1 MEYVVGVVALLAVL
15 FLVGRGTPLHSWPL
29 IIAATL
35 AVVVAVVLLER
46 GGRPTTILPR
56 TPAFGSAAQR

>member
-1 MEYVVGVVALLAVL
+1 METVIAVVALLAVL
-15 FLVGRGTPLHSWPL
+15 VLVGRGTSLHSWPL

-46 GGRPTTILPR
+46 GGYW
-56 TPAFGSAAQR
+56 PAAWRR

>member
-1 MEYVVGVVALLAVL
+1 METVVAVVALLAVL
-15 FLVGRGTPLHSWPL
+15 VLVGRGTSLHSWPL

-46 GGRPTTILPR
+46 AGYW
-56 TPAFGSAAQR
+56 PAAWRR

>member
-46 GGRPTTILPR
+46 GGYW
-56 TPAFGSAAQR
+56 PASWRR